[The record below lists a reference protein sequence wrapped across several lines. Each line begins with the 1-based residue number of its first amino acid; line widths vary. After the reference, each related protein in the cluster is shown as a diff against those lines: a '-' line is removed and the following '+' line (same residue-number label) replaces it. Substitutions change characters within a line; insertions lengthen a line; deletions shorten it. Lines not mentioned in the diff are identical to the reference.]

1 METIK
6 ILLVDDHTIF
16 RAGIRV
22 LLEMQP
28 DFKVVGE
35 AEDGAKALTFVGEL
49 NPHVVLMDIAMPGVD
64 GLSAARQIKEIAPM
78 TKIIL
83 LTQHENKEYIQ
94 PALKIGAEGYV
105 LKRAAADELVMAI
118 RAVHQGKSFLDSNV
132 TSTILADYRQD
143 GKPGEETDYKQLS
156 EREREILIMLARG
169 YSNRQIAELLNISPK
184 TVDFHRTR
192 VMKKLG
198 VKGRVALA
206 QYALRHGL
214 IE

>member
-1 METIK
+1 MKTIQ

-16 RAGIRV
+16 RAGVRV

-35 AEDGAKALTFVGEL
+35 AEDGAKALTLVRQL
-49 NPHVVLMDIAMPGVD
+49 QPDVVLMDIAMPGVD
-64 GLSAARQIKEIAPM
+64 GLSAARQIKELTPS

-118 RAVHQGKSFLDSNV
+118 RAVYKGKSFLDSDV
-132 TSTILADYRQD
+132 TSTILADYSQD
-143 GKPGEETDYKQLS
+143 GKTSAATDYQQLS
-156 EREREILIMLARG
+156 EREREILVMLARG
-169 YSNRQIAELLNISPK
+169 YSNREIAEFLKISPK
-184 TVDFHRTR
+184 TVDFHRAR
-192 VMKKLG
+192 IMNKLG
-198 VKGRVALA
+198 IKGRVALA
-206 QYALRHGL
+206 KYALRHGL
-214 IE
+214 VE

>member
-1 METIK
+1 LKTIQ

-16 RAGIRV
+16 RAGVRV

-35 AEDGAKALTFVGEL
+35 AEDGAIALTLVRQL
-49 NPHVVLMDIAMPGVD
+49 QPDVVLMDIAMPGVD
-64 GLSAARQIKEIAPM
+64 GLSAARQIKELTPS

-83 LTQHENKEYIQ
+83 LTQHENREYIQ

-118 RAVHQGKSFLDSNV
+118 RAVYQGKSFLDSDV
-132 TSTILADYRQD
+132 TSTILADYSQNR
-143 GKPGEETDYKQLS
+143 KPGAETDYQQLS
-156 EREREILIMLARG
+156 EREREILVMLAHG
-169 YSNRQIAELLNISPK
+169 YTNRRIAELLKISPK
-184 TVDFHRTR
+184 TVDFHRAR
-192 VMKKLG
+192 IMSKLG
-198 VKGRVALA
+198 IKGRVALA

-214 IE
+214 VD

>member
-1 METIK
+1 LKTIQ

-16 RAGIRV
+16 RAGVRV

-28 DFKVVGE
+28 DFKVIGE
-35 AEDGAKALTFVGEL
+35 AEDGTKALTLTREL
-49 NPHVVLMDIAMPGVD
+49 RPDVVLMDIAMPGVD
-64 GLSAARQIKEIAPM
+64 GLSAARQIKELAPL

-83 LTQHENKEYIQ
+83 LTQHENKEYIR

-132 TSTILADYRQD
+132 TSTILADYCKD
-143 GKPGEETDYKQLS
+143 GKTGTNTDYKQLS
-156 EREREILIMLARG
+156 EREREILVMLARG
-169 YSNRQIAELLNISPK
+169 YSNRQIAEFLKISPK
-184 TVDFHRTR
+184 TVDFHRAR
-192 VMKKLG
+192 IMNKLG
-198 VKGRVALA
+198 IKGRVALA

-214 IE
+214 VE

>member
-1 METIK
+1 MNTIQ

-35 AEDGAKALTFVGEL
+35 AEDGAKALALVREL
-49 NPHVVLMDIAMPGVD
+49 QPEIILMDIAMPGVD
-64 GLSAARQIKEIAPM
+64 GLSATRQIKEIAP
-78 TKIIL
+78 TAKIIL

-94 PALKIGAEGYV
+94 PALKIGAAGYV

-118 RAVHQGKSFLDSNV
+118 RSVHQGKSFIDSNV
-132 TSTILADYRQD
+132 TSTILADYCQT
-143 GKPGEETDYKQLS
+143 ETNTSDTNLS
-156 EREREILIMLARG
+156 EREREILVMLARG
-169 YSNRQIAELLNISPK
+169 YSNRQIAELLKISPK
-184 TVDFHRTR
+184 TVDFHRAR
-192 VMKKLG
+192 IMKKLG
-198 VKGRVALA
+198 IKGRVALA

-214 IE
+214 VE

>member
-1 METIK
+1 LNTIQ

-35 AEDGAKALTFVGEL
+35 AEDGAKALALVREL
-49 NPHVVLMDIAMPGVD
+49 QPEIILMDIAMPGVD
-64 GLSAARQIKEIAPM
+64 GLSATRQIKEIAP
-78 TKIIL
+78 TAKIIL

-94 PALKIGAEGYV
+94 PALKIGAAGYV

-118 RAVHQGKSFLDSNV
+118 RSVHQGKSFIDSNV
-132 TSTILADYRQD
+132 TSTILADYCQT
-143 GKPGEETDYKQLS
+143 ETNTSDTNLS
-156 EREREILIMLARG
+156 EREREILVMLARG
-169 YSNRQIAELLNISPK
+169 YSNRQIAELLKISPK
-184 TVDFHRTR
+184 TVDFHRAR
-192 VMKKLG
+192 IMKKLG
-198 VKGRVALA
+198 IKGRVALA

-214 IE
+214 VE

>member
-1 METIK
+1 MKTIQ

-16 RAGIRV
+16 RAGVRV

-28 DFKVVGE
+28 DFKVIGE
-35 AEDGAKALTFVGEL
+35 AEDGTKALTLTREL
-49 NPHVVLMDIAMPGVD
+49 RPDVVLMDIAMPGVD
-64 GLSAARQIKEIAPM
+64 GLSAARQIKELAPL

-83 LTQHENKEYIQ
+83 LTQHENKEYIR

-132 TSTILADYRQD
+132 TSTILADYCKD
-143 GKPGEETDYKQLS
+143 GKTGTNTDYKQLS
-156 EREREILIMLARG
+156 EREREILVMLARG
-169 YSNRQIAELLNISPK
+169 YSNRQIAEFLKISPK
-184 TVDFHRTR
+184 TVDFHRAR
-192 VMKKLG
+192 IMNKLG
-198 VKGRVALA
+198 IKGRVALA

-214 IE
+214 VE

>member
-1 METIK
+1 METIRL
-6 ILLVDDHTIF
+6 LLVDDHTIF

-28 DFKVVGE
+28 DFKVIGE
-35 AEDGAKALTFVGEL
+35 AEEGEKALSLVREL
-49 NPHVVLMDIAMPGVD
+49 QPEVVLMDIAMPGVD
-64 GLSAARQIKEIAPM
+64 GLSAARRIKETAPM

-83 LTQHENKEYIQ
+83 LTQHENKEYLQ

-132 TSTILADYRQD
+132 TSTILAEYCQD
-143 GKPGEETDYKQLS
+143 VKNGTVTDNRQLS
-156 EREREILIMLARG
+156 EREREILVMLARG
-169 YSNRQIAELLNISPK
+169 YTNRQIAELLKISPK
-184 TVDFHRTR
+184 TVDFHRAR
-192 VMKKLG
+192 IMKKLG
-198 VKGRVALA
+198 IKGRVALA

-214 IE
+214 VE

>member
-1 METIK
+1 MKTIQ

-16 RAGIRV
+16 RAGVRV

-35 AEDGAKALTFVGEL
+35 AEDGAKALTLVRQL
-49 NPHVVLMDIAMPGVD
+49 QPDVVLMDIAMPGVD
-64 GLSAARQIKEIAPM
+64 GLSAARQIKELTPL

-118 RAVHQGKSFLDSNV
+118 RAVYKGKSFLDSDV
-132 TSTILADYRQD
+132 TSTVLSDYSQD
-143 GKPGEETDYKQLS
+143 GKIGADTDYQQLS
-156 EREREILIMLARG
+156 EREREILVMLAHG
-169 YSNRQIAELLNISPK
+169 YSNREIAELLKISPK
-184 TVDFHRTR
+184 TVDFHRAR
-192 VMKKLG
+192 IMNKLG
-198 VKGRVALA
+198 IKGRVALA
-206 QYALRHGL
+206 KYAIRHGL
-214 IE
+214 VE